1 MYGLTRGT
9 VTLIGAAVA
18 GFLIWLATQVSDS
31 SNGGYWGVYGLI
43 AAAGLVMAFS
53 QLLGGW
59 TKWGWPRLSVN
70 VFLIG
75 FIPVL
80 IAAGWVLLATQPDP
94 NWFRDHIRS
103 WTGDIGITG
112 LVGDLGEYVSVL
124 AFGLGLVFGFTFDT
138 TGPATYGPFGR
149 QRRAERVPV
158 GRQTGPPPEDRPG
171 AREEREA
178 AARDEA
184 SSREKREVPARGD
197 GTSDDE
203 TAVHDGDRT
212 RTDYERTRSD

>member
-9 VTLIGAAVA
+9 VTLICAAVA
-18 GFLIWLATQVSDS
+18 GFLIWLATQVNEGT
-31 SNGGYWGVYGLI
+31 NGGYWAVYGLI
-43 AAAGLVMAFS
+43 AAAGLVMAAS

-75 FIPVL
+75 FLPVL
-80 IAAGWVLLATQPDP
+80 IAAGWVLVATQPDP
-94 NWFRDHIRS
+94 SWFRDHIRS
-103 WTGDIGITG
+103 WTGDIGLTG

-138 TGPATYGPFGR
+138 TGPAAFGPFGR
-149 QRRAERVPV
+149 RRAEPVPAAEA
-158 GRQTGPPPEDRPG
+158 GPPPEDTAT

-178 AARDEA
+178 AARDDGA
-184 SSREKREVPARGD
+184 VDDDTVVRDRERE
-197 GTSDDE
+197 
-203 TAVHDGDRT
+203 
-212 RTDYERTRSD
+212 RTDSERTRSD

>member
-18 GFLIWLATQVSDS
+18 GFLIWIATQVNEST
-31 SNGGYWGVYGLI
+31 NGGYWGVYGLI

-53 QLLGGW
+53 QILGGW

-70 VFLIG
+70 VFLVG
-75 FIPVL
+75 FLPVL

-103 WTGDIGITG
+103 WTDDIGITG

-124 AFGLGLVFGFTFDT
+124 AFGIGLVFGFTFDT
-138 TGPATYGPFGR
+138 SGPAAYGPFGR
-149 QRRAERVPV
+149 QRRTEAAPE
-158 GRQTGPPPEDRPG
+158 GALATPPEDAAT

-178 AARDEA
+178 AAAQRDG
-184 SSREKREVPARGD
+184 SV
-197 GTSDDE
+197 DDE
-203 TAVHDGDRT
+203 TAVRDGDRERI
-212 RTDYERTRSD
+212 RTD

>member
-9 VTLIGAAVA
+9 VTLIGAAIA

-59 TKWGWPRLSVN
+59 TKWGLPRLSVN

-103 WTGDIGITG
+103 WTDDIGING

-138 TGPATYGPFGR
+138 TGPATHGAFGR
-149 QRRAERVPV
+149 QRRAEPVPV
-158 GRQTGPPPEDRPG
+158 GQRGTPPEDRPT

-184 SSREKREVPARGD
+184 SSREKREVPAQHD
-197 GTSDDE
+197 GQGDDE
-203 TAVHDGDRT
+203 TAVRDEERP

>member
-9 VTLIGAAVA
+9 VTLICAAVA
-18 GFLIWLATQVSDS
+18 GVLIWLATQVSES

-53 QLLGGW
+53 QILGGW

-103 WTGDIGITG
+103 WTDDIGITG

-138 TGPATYGPFGR
+138 SGPAAYGPFGR
-149 QRRAERVPV
+149 RRHVEPVPV
-158 GRQTGPPPEDRPG
+158 DRKGPPPEDTAT

-178 AARDEA
+178 ATRD
-184 SSREKREVPARGD
+184 D
-197 GTSDDE
+197 GTVDDE
-203 TAVHDGDRT
+203 TVVRDRE
-212 RTDYERTRSD
+212 RKRSGDYERTRSD

>member
-9 VTLIGAAVA
+9 VTLICAGVA
-18 GFLIWLATQVSDS
+18 GVLIWLATQVSES

-53 QLLGGW
+53 QILGGW

-75 FIPVL
+75 FLPVL
-80 IAAGWVLLATQPDP
+80 VAAGWGLLAKQPDP

-103 WTGDIGITG
+103 WTGDIGLTG

-124 AFGLGLVFGFTFDT
+124 GFGLGLVFGFTFDT
-138 TGPATYGPFGR
+138 TGPAADGPSRR
-149 QRRAERVPV
+149 QRRAAPAEPVPV
-158 GRQTGPPPEDRPG
+158 DKKRPPPEDTPT

-178 AARDEA
+178 AR
-184 SSREKREVPARGD
+184 SD
-197 GTSDDE
+197 GAAEDE
-203 TAVHDGDRT
+203 TVVRDR
-212 RTDYERTRSD
+212 E

>member
-9 VTLIGAAVA
+9 VTLICAAVA
-18 GFLIWLATQVSDS
+18 GFLIWLATQVSNS

-53 QLLGGW
+53 QILGGW

-75 FIPVL
+75 FLPVL
-80 IAAGWVLLATQPDP
+80 VAAGWVLLATQPDP

-103 WTGDIGITG
+103 WTGDIGLTG

-124 AFGLGLVFGFTFDT
+124 GFGLGLVFGFTFDT
-138 TGPATYGPFGR
+138 TGPAAYGPFGR
-149 QRRAERVPV
+149 QRRAAPAEPVPV
-158 GRQTGPPPEDRPG
+158 DKKRPPPEDTPT

-178 AARDEA
+178 AR
-184 SSREKREVPARGD
+184 SD
-197 GTSDDE
+197 GAAEDE
-203 TAVHDGDRT
+203 TVVRDRERT
-212 RTDYERTRSD
+212 RTGEYERTRSD

>member
-18 GFLIWLATQVSDS
+18 GFLIWIATQVNEST
-31 SNGGYWGVYGLI
+31 NGGYWGVYGLI

-53 QLLGGW
+53 QILGGW

-75 FIPVL
+75 FLPVL

-94 NWFRDHIRS
+94 NGFRDHIRS
-103 WTGDIGITG
+103 WTDDIAITG

-124 AFGLGLVFGFTFDT
+124 AFGIGLVFGFTFDT
-138 TGPATYGPFGR
+138 SGPAAYGPFGR
-149 QRRAERVPV
+149 QRRREAVPSSA
-158 GRQTGPPPEDRPG
+158 PAMPPEDAAT

-178 AARDEA
+178 AAAQRDDA
-184 SSREKREVPARGD
+184 V
-197 GTSDDE
+197 DDE
-203 TAVHDGDRT
+203 TVVRDRERI
-212 RTDYERTRSD
+212 RTD

>member
-18 GFLIWLATQVSDS
+18 GFLIWIATQVNEST
-31 SNGGYWGVYGLI
+31 NGGYWGVYGLI

-53 QLLGGW
+53 QILGGW

-75 FIPVL
+75 FLPVL

-103 WTGDIGITG
+103 WTDDIGITG

-124 AFGLGLVFGFTFDT
+124 AFGIGLVFGFTFDT
-138 TGPATYGPFGR
+138 SGPAAYGPFGR
-149 QRRAERVPV
+149 QRRTEAAPA
-158 GRQTGPPPEDRPG
+158 GAPATPPEDAAT

-178 AARDEA
+178 AAAQRDG
-184 SSREKREVPARGD
+184 SV
-197 GTSDDE
+197 DDE
-203 TAVHDGDRT
+203 TAVRDGDRERI
-212 RTDYERTRSD
+212 RTD

>member
-9 VTLIGAAVA
+9 VTLICAAVA

-59 TKWGWPRLSVN
+59 TNWGWPRLSVN

-80 IAAGWVLLATQPDP
+80 VAAGWVLLATQPDP

-103 WTGDIGITG
+103 WTDDIGING
-112 LVGDLGEYVSVL
+112 LVGDLGQYVSVL

-138 TGPATYGPFGR
+138 TGPAAYGPFGR
-149 QRRAERVPV
+149 QRRAAVAEPAPV
-158 GRQTGPPPEDRPG
+158 DKNGPPPEDTAT

-178 AARDEA
+178 APRD
-184 SSREKREVPARGD
+184 D
-197 GTSDDE
+197 GAVDDE
-203 TAVHDGDRT
+203 TVVRDRERT
-212 RTDYERTRSD
+212 RTDDYERTRSE

>member
-9 VTLIGAAVA
+9 VTLICAAVA
-18 GFLIWLATQVSDS
+18 GFLIWLATQVGDS

-80 IAAGWVLLATQPDP
+80 VAAGWVLLATQPDP

-103 WTGDIGITG
+103 WTDDIGING
-112 LVGDLGEYVSVL
+112 LVGDLGQYVSVL

-138 TGPATYGPFGR
+138 TGPAEYGPFGR
-149 QRRAERVPV
+149 QRRAEPAPV
-158 GRQTGPPPEDRPG
+158 GEAGPPVEDTAT

-178 AARDEA
+178 AARDGA
-184 SSREKREVPARGD
+184 V
-197 GTSDDE
+197 DDE
-203 TAVHDGDRT
+203 TVRDRERT

>member
-9 VTLIGAAVA
+9 VTLICAAVA

-31 SNGGYWGVYGLI
+31 SNGGYWGIYGLI

-80 IAAGWVLLATQPDP
+80 VAAGWVLLATQPDP
-94 NWFRDHIRS
+94 NWFRDHVRS
-103 WTGDIGITG
+103 WTDDIGING
-112 LVGDLGEYVSVL
+112 LVGDLGQYVSVL

-138 TGPATYGPFGR
+138 TGPAAYGPFGR
-149 QRRAERVPV
+149 QRRAAVAEPVPV
-158 GRQTGPPPEDRPG
+158 DKNGPPPEDTAT

-178 AARDEA
+178 AARD
-184 SSREKREVPARGD
+184 D
-197 GTSDDE
+197 GAVDDE
-203 TAVHDGDRT
+203 TVVRDRERT
-212 RTDYERTRSD
+212 RTDDYERTRSE

>member
-9 VTLIGAAVA
+9 VTLICAAVA

-53 QLLGGW
+53 QILGGW

-70 VFLIG
+70 VFLIA
-75 FIPVL
+75 FLPVL
-80 IAAGWVLLATQPDP
+80 VAAGWVLLATQPDP

-103 WTGDIGITG
+103 WTGDIGLTG

-124 AFGLGLVFGFTFDT
+124 GFGLGLVFGFTFDT
-138 TGPATYGPFGR
+138 TGPAAYGPFGR
-149 QRRAERVPV
+149 QRRAAAAAPVPV
-158 GRQTGPPPEDRPG
+158 DKKGPPPEDTPT

-178 AARDEA
+178 AR
-184 SSREKREVPARGD
+184 
-197 GTSDDE
+197 
-203 TAVHDGDRT
+203 HDGAPEEETVVRDREGT
-212 RTDYERTRSD
+212 PTGDYERTRSD

>member
-9 VTLIGAAVA
+9 VTLICAAVA
-18 GFLIWLATQVSDS
+18 GFLIWLATQVSDG
-31 SNGGYWGVYGLI
+31 SNGGYWGIYGLI

-59 TKWGWPRLSVN
+59 TNWGWPRLSVN

-80 IAAGWVLLATQPDP
+80 VAAGWVLLATQPDP
-94 NWFRDHIRS
+94 NWFRDHVRS
-103 WTGDIGITG
+103 WTDDIGING
-112 LVGDLGEYVSVL
+112 LVGDLGQYVSVL

-138 TGPATYGPFGR
+138 TGPAAYGPFGR
-149 QRRAERVPV
+149 QRRAAVAEPVPV
-158 GRQTGPPPEDRPG
+158 DKNGPPPEDTAT

-178 AARDEA
+178 AARD
-184 SSREKREVPARGD
+184 D
-197 GTSDDE
+197 GAVDDE
-203 TAVHDGDRT
+203 TVVRDRERT
-212 RTDYERTRSD
+212 RTDDYERTRSE